1 MKPYI
6 LAAVLISSAPALSAI
21 HCGGFTIQPDRY
33 RTTINGDVV
42 HIVDA
47 QFYGAPRDFS
57 QAAIKL
63 LPDAITTTDRQ
74 YRLETQGGNALLELM
89 TRENPPRVLNRER
102 CDAGLKGE
110 RYRLICCVNNNQI
123 SGAEKDM
130 GVLLGV
136 SIKTEQ

>member
-6 LAAVLISSAPALSAI
+6 LTACLISSAPALSVI
-21 HCGGFTIQPDRY
+21 HCEGFTIQPDRY

-74 YRLETQGGNALLELM
+74 YRMTTQGGNATLELM
-89 TRENPPRVLNRER
+89 TREAPPRVLNRAR
-102 CDAGLKGE
+102 CDTGLKGF
-110 RYRLICCVNNNQI
+110 
-123 SGAEKDM
+123 DW
-130 GVLLGV
+130 
-136 SIKTEQ
+136 

>member
-47 QFYGAPRDFS
+47 QFHGAPRDYGR
-57 QAAIKL
+57 ATIKL

-102 CDAGLKGE
+102 CDAGLTSFGW
-110 RYRLICCVNNNQI
+110 YT
-123 SGAEKDM
+123 SAP
-130 GVLLGV
+130 
-136 SIKTEQ
+136 

>member
-1 MKPYI
+1 M
-6 LAAVLISSAPALSAI
+6 
-21 HCGGFTIQPDRY
+21 GGFTIQPDRY

-63 LPDAITTTDRQ
+63 LLDAITTTDRQ

-102 CDAGLKGE
+102 CDAGLTSFGW
-110 RYRLICCVNNNQI
+110 YT
-123 SGAEKDM
+123 SAP
-130 GVLLGV
+130 
-136 SIKTEQ
+136 

>member
-74 YRLETQGGNALLELM
+74 YRLETQGSNALLELM

-102 CDAGLKGE
+102 CDAGLTGFYKVRPMPLAAFPALRSTMPVILSTTG
-110 RYRLICCVNNNQI
+110 LNACQ
-123 SGAEKDM
+123 
-130 GVLLGV
+130 
-136 SIKTEQ
+136 

>member
-6 LAAVLISSAPALSAI
+6 LAAVMISSAPALSAI

-33 RTTINGDVV
+33 RTTINGDVI

-74 YRLETQGGNALLELM
+74 YRLETQGSNALLELM

-102 CDAGLKGE
+102 CDAGLTGF
-110 RYRLICCVNNNQI
+110 YWYSSVP
-123 SGAEKDM
+123 
-130 GVLLGV
+130 
-136 SIKTEQ
+136 

>member
-74 YRLETQGGNALLELM
+74 YQLETQGGNALLELM
-89 TRENPPRVLNRER
+89 TRENPPRVLYRAQ
-102 CDAGLKGE
+102 CDTGLTGFE
-110 RYRLICCVNNNQI
+110 WYT
-123 SGAEKDM
+123 SAP
-130 GVLLGV
+130 
-136 SIKTEQ
+136 